1 MALNWKIFTQRPY
14 IKSLSLEE
22 QVRLFNIA
30 NEKSIKLR
38 EQQFTDF
45 ANSNSTSQGAAGDG
59 KETASSTTLLLD
71 EYGDNSF
78 MAASM
83 RKLRSDYTGFALRVQ
98 RNGTNSGTS
107 STTDQADVSFDS
119 EGKVS
124 LDSPIT
130 AVSAGVNSTTLGE
143 FVAATGYTDP
153 DGLGSGC
160 NANSYR
166 VYNQVPDA
174 NILDGDTNYF
184 TGQASEVV
192 VNGALWTVTVGGT
205 EFPAFRMTWR
215 ETFLNNSHF
224 PLSVTNRTHF
234 TVVEYAAGGYT
245 EEDVS
250 LSTRRYNSEREV
262 VRYNDSAGTT
272 KLVTSTRADLITSSN
287 TFANGS
293 VNVAGVLLQ
302 VAPNETAYWIN
313 NNKQGSVTNYDPE
326 TEYGN
331 VSYWQY
337 DQVAFDHNVKT
348 DGPDPLEFIFYN
360 DGLSTSAIEGI
371 NQNIMAYYNIT

>member
-1 MALNWKIFTQRPY
+1 MATTTFTP
-14 IKSLSLEE
+14 SM
-22 QVRLFNIA
+22 
-30 NEKSIKLR
+30 LR
-38 EQQFTDF
+38 
-45 ANSNSTSQGAAGDG
+45 GAGTRGISEILAG
-59 KETASSTTLLLD
+59 SSLLLD

-78 MAASM
+78 LAASM

-98 RNGTNSGTS
+98 RNGTNSGTG

-124 LDSPIT
+124 LDSLIT

-143 FVAATGYTDP
+143 FVAATGYADP

-184 TGQASEVV
+184 VGQTSEVV

-205 EFPAFRMTWR
+205 AFPAFRMTWR

-224 PLSVTNRTHF
+224 DLETGNRTHF

-250 LSTRRYNSEREV
+250 LSTRRYNSEREA

-272 KLVTSTRADLITSSN
+272 KLVASVRTDTIISSSN

-293 VNVAGVLLQ
+293 VNLASVLLQ
-302 VAPNETAYWIN
+302 IAPNETAYWIN
-313 NNKQGSVTNYDPE
+313 NNKQGSVTNYDPI

-331 VSYWQY
+331 TSYWQY
-337 DQVAFDHNVKT
+337 NQVAFDHNVKT